1 MKWIAGALLI
11 GLMVSPVFADE
22 VKIGYV
28 DLQRALNDSN
38 AGKRARDEF
47 KVQVDKAQA
56 SLKKQKDELDGLREQ
71 LEKKSL
77 VMKDEERRNME
88 KELARKGRDFE
99 RAYKDSQG
107 DLQAKD
113 NELTAGILR
122 DLQKV
127 IKEYGDKQGY
137 TLILE
142 NSSNAVLYGAKDA
155 DLTDQIIK
163 IYDAR
168 GGKGKD

>member
-1 MKWIAGALLI
+1 MKWIAGVVLL
-11 GLMVSPVFADE
+11 GLMASPVLADN

-28 DLQRALNDSN
+28 DLQRALNESN

-47 KVQVDKAQA
+47 KSQVDKAQA
-56 SLKKQKDELDGLREQ
+56 SLKKQKDEVDALREQ
-71 LEKKSL
+71 LAKKSM
-77 VMKDEERRNME
+77 VMKDEERSNLE

-99 RAYKDSQG
+99 RAYKDSQS

-122 DLQKV
+122 GLQKV
-127 IKEYGDKQGY
+127 IKRYGDKEGY

-142 NSSNAVLYGAKDA
+142 NSSNAVLYSAKDA
-155 DLTDQIIK
+155 DLTDTIVK
-163 IYDAR
+163 LYNAKGD
-168 GGKGKD
+168 KGKD

>member
-56 SLKKQKDELDGLREQ
+56 SLKKQKDELDALREQ